1 MMKRLRTG
9 LVLLAGAALLFGT
22 SGCAA
27 NGGATP
33 DESAGDAT
41 TANAEPLNILAA
53 ASLTQAFETII
64 EDFSAAHPDIEIAP
78 LVTGGSQDLV
88 QQVIEGA
95 PADVLALAS
104 EPSAE
109 PLAEAGVE
117 TDFSVFAENTLV
129 IAVQPGN
136 PKDIQGLDDLANNPD
151 LKIAICAVEVPCGA
165 ATQKLL
171 ELNGLEITGATEE
184 TNVSAVLAKAELD
197 EVDAAI
203 VYQSDLVTSSADL
216 EGIEPEQAAE
226 VVNRYPITTLGENPN
241 AAVFVEYVRS
251 DAGSAVLEEA
261 GLVIP

>member
-1 MMKRLRTG
+1 MKRLRTG
-9 LVLLAGAALLFGT
+9 LAVLSGVALLFGA
-22 SGCAA
+22 SGCAS
-27 NGGATP
+27 NRP
-33 DESAGDAT
+33 EPDAT
-41 TANAEPLNILAA
+41 DDTFESNGEAINILAA

-64 EDFSAAHPDIEIAP
+64 EDFQAENPGVEINP

-129 IAVQPGN
+129 IAVQAGN
-136 PKDIQGLDDLANNPD
+136 PKNITGLADLANNPD
-151 LKIAICAVEVPCGA
+151 LTVAICAVEVPCGS

-171 ELNGLEITGATEE
+171 ELNDLEITGATEE
-184 TNVSAVLAKAELD
+184 TSVSAILAKAELD

-203 VYQSDLVTSSADL
+203 VYHSDLVTSSGDLKEITPEKAD
-216 EGIEPEQAAE
+216 E
-226 VVNRYPITTLGENPN
+226 VVNRYPITVLSDNPN
-241 AAVFVEYVRS
+241 AAAFVEYVRS
-251 DAGSAVLEEA
+251 EAGTAVLEEA
-261 GLVIP
+261 GLIIP